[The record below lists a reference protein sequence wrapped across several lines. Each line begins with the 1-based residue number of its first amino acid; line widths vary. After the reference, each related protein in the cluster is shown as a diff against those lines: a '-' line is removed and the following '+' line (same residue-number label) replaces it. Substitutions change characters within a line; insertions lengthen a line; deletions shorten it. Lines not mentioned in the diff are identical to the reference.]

1 MTLRFGLTG
10 FSALMLASITM
21 SGVNVGP
28 AQSQTIK
35 AAPSE
40 WPNPK
45 YRGGIYVDTTGC
57 VYLRALTAAGL
68 TWEPRLT
75 PDDIHMCGYSPTGSA
90 AMPFAQAPKV
100 ATSEPLRP
108 QQVTQALPDTPLST
122 QPEPKPAPEVVAK
135 PSKHA
140 STSVTATATP
150 VEPPAATQVITNE
163 ASKEK
168 TPTASALKKNSDQ
181 GTAGLYVQIA
191 LFAQPEN
198 TTKTVSRLTK
208 IGLPIQTRQVT
219 LNEKRFTNVVAGP
232 FTQRAEANEAL
243 STIQQQGFKD
253 AYLR

>member
-1 MTLRFGLTG
+1 
-10 FSALMLASITM
+10 
-21 SGVNVGP
+21 
-28 AQSQTIK
+28 
-35 AAPSE
+35 
-40 WPNPK
+40 
-45 YRGGIYVDTTGC
+45 
-57 VYLRALTAAGL
+57 
-68 TWEPRLT
+68 
-75 PDDIHMCGYSPTGSA
+75 
-90 AMPFAQAPKV
+90 MPFAQAPKV
-100 ATSEPLRP
+100 ATSEPPRP
-108 QQVTQALPDTPLST
+108 QQVTQAIPDTPLST

-135 PSKHA
+135 PAKHA
-140 STSVTATATP
+140 STSVTVTATP

-198 TTKTVSRLTK
+198 TTKTVSKLTK